1 MKFEISRAFRLAYI
15 LDDHSLF
22 AEMQERSLSDYGLF
36 ENTYVFS
43 DEKKLLSHLLHNK
56 TSKTIYFFLDY
67 YLGNSTIPPVIAQIR
82 RLVRDPKFIIVS
94 GITNPILLSHLQQIK
109 VDGIVHKSDRTGVF
123 VHCVKE
129 IFEGRTYISET
140 ISEMTK
146 TAQDQEV
153 PFTLRELE
161 LISYFSKGYT
171 VEETGDLLGIS
182 PHTVTAHRRKM
193 FLKIECNNVSELL
206 AYARKLDLI

>member
-1 MKFEISRAFRLAYI
+1 MDFEISKAFRLAYI

-22 AEMQERSLSDYGLF
+22 AEMQEKSLSDYDLF
-36 ENTYVFS
+36 ESTYVFS
-43 DEKKLLSHLLHNK
+43 DEKKLLSHLLHNE

-67 YLGNSTIPPVIAQIR
+67 YLQNSTIPPVIAQIR
-82 RLVRDPKFIIVS
+82 RLVKDPKIIIIS

-109 VDGIVHKSDRTGVF
+109 VDGIVHKSDRTRVF

-129 IFEGRTYISET
+129 IFEGRTYLSET
-140 ISEMTK
+140 ISDMIK
-146 TAQDQEV
+146 KSQNQEV
-153 PFTLRELE
+153 PFTSRELE
-161 LISYFSKGYT
+161 LITYFSKGYT

-193 FLKIECNNVSELL
+193 FLKIQCNNVSELL
-206 AYARKLDLI
+206 AYARKLELI